1 MSEDAFLRKY
11 AAQID
16 WYRAS
21 SEIPLSEA
29 LIRDFFHLINWN
41 GVSQRQVLSIQFVR
55 DFKSDLV
62 MCANLKQCIQ
72 KEHIRS
78 TLELALLPEISSKIA
93 EFL

>member
-62 MCANLKQCIQ
+62 IQ